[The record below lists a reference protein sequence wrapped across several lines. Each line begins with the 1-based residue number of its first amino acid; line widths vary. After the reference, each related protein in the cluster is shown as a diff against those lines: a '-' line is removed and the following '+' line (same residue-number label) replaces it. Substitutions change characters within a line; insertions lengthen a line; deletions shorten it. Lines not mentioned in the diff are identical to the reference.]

1 MEKFLHPYLSVNE
14 IDNFTHNDIVYK
26 TKVSNLLKVAQT
38 MIFYY
43 ALKTVSVASQIALE
57 EAGADYDLHELD
69 FSTTEQQ
76 SNDYLN
82 VNPKGR
88 VPALA
93 TKHGIIT
100 ETPAIL
106 VYIAQTY
113 PKAKLA
119 PLNDHFQFA
128 RMQAFNNYL
137 SSTVH
142 VNHAH
147 KIRGNR
153 WVENEDKVSQA
164 AMKAKVP
171 KTMAES
177 FTLIENE
184 MFSGPWVLGENYS
197 VCDCYLFCISTWL
210 AGDKVSIEDFP
221 KIHDHHKR
229 MRQRESV
236 KQVTGIHGI

>member
-1 MEKFLHPYLSVNE
+1 
-14 IDNFTHNDIVYK
+14 
-26 TKVSNLLKVAQT
+26 

-128 RMQAFNNYL
+128 KMQAFNNYL

-153 WVENEDKVSQA
+153 WVEE
-164 AMKAKVP
+164 
-171 KTMAES
+171 
-177 FTLIENE
+177 
-184 MFSGPWVLGENYS
+184 GENFS
-197 VCDCYLFCISTWL
+197 VCDCYVFCISTWL
-210 AGDKVSIEDFP
+210 AGDKVNIEDFP
-221 KIHDHHKR
+221 KIHNHHKR

-236 KQVTGIHGI
+236 KKVTGIHGI